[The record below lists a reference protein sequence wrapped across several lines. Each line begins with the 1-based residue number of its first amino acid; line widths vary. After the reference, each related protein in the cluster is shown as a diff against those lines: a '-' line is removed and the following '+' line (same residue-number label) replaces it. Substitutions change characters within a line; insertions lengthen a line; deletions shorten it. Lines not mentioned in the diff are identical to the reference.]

1 MKPTNTTRVKLL
13 DSETGEVIDD
23 GQVILVPRRIK
34 MKEDWFMAMQSGL
47 EMLAKKKLRGESMRV
62 LLYLMSQ
69 MEFENYMRPTLNEI
83 AESLEMQ
90 RGNVSR
96 AIRELKT
103 KGVLINGEHESL
115 RLESSYGWRGKVK
128 TLREHQREQDLG
140 FAKQS
145 QQEQEQEAA
154 LA

>member
-1 MKPTNTTRVKLL
+1 MKPRNTTRVKLL
-13 DSETGEVIDD
+13 DSDTGEVIDD
-23 GQVILVPRRIK
+23 GQVILVPNRIK

-47 EMLAKKKLRGESMRV
+47 EMLAKAKLRGESMRV

-83 AESLEMQ
+83 AENLKMN

-96 AIRELKT
+96 AIRELKA
-103 KGVLINGEHESL
+103 KRVLIDGEHESL

-128 TLREHQREQDLG
+128 TLREHQREQER
-140 FAKQS
+140 QS
-145 QQEQEQEAA
+145 SEQEEQTQEPA